1 MSAYG
6 ALARYYDLF
15 TRPADCE
22 RMGRKYLRLLRQSG
36 AESGL
41 LLDLCCGTGSLSL
54 FFAGQGFDV
63 TGVDASQDM
72 LSAAKDKAEAAGVE
86 LLLVHQRLERLD
98 LYGTYDAAVC
108 ALDGINHLPSLKA
121 VDAAFARIAL
131 FLRPGA
137 PFVFDLHTERRFTED
152 YGQSAYTLETED
164 VYCVWQN
171 DYDPRAHRNKASF
184 ALFERRRDGLY
195 IRYDDTVIE
204 RYFAPEEV
212 CERLSAHGF
221 RITGVYGQSAS
232 RRPTPAD
239 KRVFIAARRL

>member
-22 RMGRKYLRLLRQSG
+22 RMGRKHLRLLRQSG

-98 LYGTYDAAVC
+98 LCGTYDAAVC
-108 ALDGINHLPSLKA
+108 ALDGINHLPSLA
-121 VDAAFARIAL
+121 VDAPSPAPRCFCARRAL
-131 FLRPGA
+131 CVRPAHRAQVYRGLWSVGLHPRDGGRLLRVAERLRPARAPQQGELRPVKGA
-137 PFVFDLHTERRFTED
+137 AT
-152 YGQSAYTLETED
+152 ACTLGTT
-164 VYCVWQN
+164 
-171 DYDPRAHRNKASF
+171 
-184 ALFERRRDGLY
+184 
-195 IRYDDTVIE
+195 IR
-204 RYFAPEEV
+204 
-212 CERLSAHGF
+212 
-221 RITGVYGQSAS
+221 
-232 RRPTPAD
+232 
-239 KRVFIAARRL
+239 